1 MRRAAHQLQQAL
13 APLGIAPDL
22 QIQEIS
28 AAAFLQDPLQSNQV
42 LIAGQPIEHWLGG
55 QAGRSRCCPTTR
67 RRSPSAR
74 RRRAVNLRPWTRL
87 TLTQHSAC
95 TAYMKREDHHQNSEE
110 YGPGAEQP
118 QQRERAR
125 FGRKDQR

>member
-55 QAGRSRCCPTTR
+55 QAGRSRCCNECGDNDCRTVEVGGKSYEVIPEDLLVRAGMIAGTRMLDPTL
-67 RRSPSAR
+67 A
-74 RRRAVNLRPWTRL
+74 
-87 TLTQHSAC
+87 
-95 TAYMKREDHHQNSEE
+95 D
-110 YGPGAEQP
+110 
-118 QQRERAR
+118 
-125 FGRKDQR
+125 

>member
-1 MRRAAHQLQQAL
+1 MAAPGQRPGHDLPALPRYGRGRAARRPPLQQAL

-55 QAGRSRCCPTTR
+55 QAGRSRCCNECGDNDCRTLEVGGQQYEAIPEDLLVRAALVAASRMLDPT
-67 RRSPSAR
+67 
-74 RRRAVNLRPWTRL
+74 L
-87 TLTQHSAC
+87 
-95 TAYMKREDHHQNSEE
+95 
-110 YGPGAEQP
+110 
-118 QQRERAR
+118 
-125 FGRKDQR
+125 